1 MELSKI
7 EKLLE
12 RYEEGKTSLA
22 EERWLRD
29 YFLEE
34 EVPEHLRSYQ
44 LMFTFS
50 ARQAAEKLEETP
62 KISSHTKKNWYA
74 WSSIAAILIVA
85 LGIFF
90 FNDSSRRLNENDLG
104 TISEE
109 EIALQKAK
117 ETLAM
122 VSHFM
127 NEGKSDL
134 VYLKEFNNTK
144 NKIIQID

>member
-12 RYEEGKTSLA
+12 RYDEGETSLA
-22 EERWLRD
+22 EEKLLRE
-29 YFLEE
+29 YFLRNEI
-34 EVPEHLRSYQ
+34 PEHLKSYQ
-44 LMFTFS
+44 LMFMFS
-50 ARQAAEKLEETP
+50 NKQANEKLPEEPEVKSTNN
-62 KISSHTKKNWYA
+62 NWYA
-74 WSSIAAILIVA
+74 WTSIAAILIVA

-90 FNDSSRRLNENDLG
+90 FNDNSRSLNDNDLG
-104 TISEE
+104 TITEE
-109 EIALQKAK
+109 EMALEKAK

-122 VSHFM
+122 VSQIM

>member
-12 RYEEGKTSLA
+12 RYDEGETSLA
-22 EERWLRD
+22 EEKLLRE
-29 YFLEE
+29 YFLRNDI
-34 EVPEHLRSYQ
+34 PEHLRSYK
-44 LMFTFS
+44 LMFMFS
-50 ARQAAEKLEETP
+50 DKQANERLQEVPEVKSTN
-62 KISSHTKKNWYA
+62 NWYT
-74 WSSIAAILIVA
+74 WTSIAAIFIVA

-90 FNDSSRRLNENDLG
+90 FNDNSRSLNENDLG
-104 TISEE
+104 TITEE
-109 EIALQKAK
+109 EVALEKAK

-122 VSHFM
+122 VSQFM

>member
-12 RYEEGKTSLA
+12 RYDEGKTSLA
-22 EERWLRD
+22 EEKLLRE
-29 YFLEE
+29 YFLRNDI
-34 EVPEHLRSYQ
+34 PENLRSYQ
-44 LMFTFS
+44 LMFMFS
-50 ARQAAEKLEETP
+50 NKQVNEKLPEQPEEKLTN
-62 KISSHTKKNWYA
+62 KWYL
-74 WSSIAAILIVA
+74 WTSIAAIFIVA
-85 LGIFF
+85 MGVFF
-90 FNDSSRRLNENDLG
+90 FNDNSRNLNENDLG
-104 TISEE
+104 TITEE
-109 EIALQKAK
+109 EIALEKAK

-122 VSHFM
+122 VSQFM

>member
-12 RYEEGKTSLA
+12 RYDEGKTSLA
-22 EERWLRD
+22 EEKLLRE
-29 YFLEE
+29 YFLSNDI
-34 EVPEHLRSYQ
+34 PENLRSYQ
-44 LMFTFS
+44 LMFMFS
-50 ARQAAEKLEETP
+50 NKQVNEKLPEQSEEKSTN
-62 KISSHTKKNWYA
+62 KWYI
-74 WSSIAAILIVA
+74 WTSIAAIFIVA
-85 LGIFF
+85 MGVFF
-90 FNDSSRRLNENDLG
+90 FNDNSRNLNENDLG
-104 TISEE
+104 TITEE
-109 EIALQKAK
+109 EIALEKAK

-122 VSHFM
+122 VSQFM

>member
-12 RYEEGKTSLA
+12 RYEEGETSLA
-22 EERWLRD
+22 EEKLLRE
-29 YFLEE
+29 YFLRNEI
-34 EVPEHLRSYQ
+34 PEHLRSYQ
-44 LMFTFS
+44 LMFMFS
-50 ARQAAEKLEETP
+50 NKQANEKLPEEPEVKSTNN
-62 KISSHTKKNWYA
+62 NWYA
-74 WSSIAAILIVA
+74 WTSIAAILIVA

-90 FNDSSRRLNENDLG
+90 FNDNSRSLNDNDLG
-104 TISEE
+104 TITEE
-109 EIALQKAK
+109 EMALEKAK

-122 VSHFM
+122 VSQIM

>member
-12 RYEEGKTSLA
+12 RYEEGETSLA
-22 EERWLRD
+22 EEKMLRE
-29 YFLEE
+29 YFLKE

-50 ARQAAEKLEETP
+50 ANQAGKRLESTP
-62 KISSHTKKNWYA
+62 AVSSHNRKNWYA

-90 FNDSSRRLNENDLG
+90 FNDSSQRLNNNDLG

-109 EIALQKAK
+109 EIALEKAK

-122 VSHFM
+122 VSQFM